1 MAPHSIDVQKELL
14 LLKKCEKNTHT
25 GISAK
30 GRFIEFLKIFQNIPE
45 PQKILDVGGNF
56 GTARWFKE
64 KFPQAKVTILNNS
77 QKELSSYSP
86 VICQN
91 AQNFSVKEK
100 YDLVFAGEIIE
111 HLYNPDGLIASCM
124 LALKPGGYFVI
135 TAPNLACFYNRI
147 FLLLGWTPGNYA
159 PSLRYLTGNPLLSN
173 KITSFGTIGD
183 HKSMF
188 TWRGLSE
195 LLGRYG
201 FKIIC
206 GYGYSYGQEEKLRAI
221 GNHYYRGPKGKLR
234 LFLNRFLPTKLK
246 EGMMF
251 VCQSPRKIKR
261 QQVLKGIL
269 KNDLW
274 EI

>member
-91 AQNFSVKEK
+91 AQNF
-100 YDLVFAGEIIE
+100 
-111 HLYNPDGLIASCM
+111 LIFDFYFCCM
-124 LALKPGGYFVI
+124 EV
-135 TAPNLACFYNRI
+135 
-147 FLLLGWTPGNYA
+147 
-159 PSLRYLTGNPLLSN
+159 
-173 KITSFGTIGD
+173 SFQ
-183 HKSMF
+183 
-188 TWRGLSE
+188 W
-195 LLGRYG
+195 
-201 FKIIC
+201 
-206 GYGYSYGQEEKLRAI
+206 
-221 GNHYYRGPKGKLR
+221 
-234 LFLNRFLPTKLK
+234 
-246 EGMMF
+246 
-251 VCQSPRKIKR
+251 
-261 QQVLKGIL
+261 
-269 KNDLW
+269 
-274 EI
+274 